1 MNSNKNSKMT
11 YIIGG
16 IITMS
21 LISSIGV
28 IAYIYFGWWSVLIT
42 GLLVGIPAGNKVN
55 KDHVEE
61 EMKEEMKDILVDDW
75 ESYGEYKKH

>member
-1 MNSNKNSKMT
+1 
-11 YIIGG
+11 
-16 IITMS
+16 
-21 LISSIGV
+21 
-28 IAYIYFGWWSVLIT
+28 
-42 GLLVGIPAGNKVN
+42 VGIPAGNKVN